1 MEIEKKGKTLL
12 MFFLFVGL
20 VSHEAVTPVKCRKL
34 ESFADQKNYYSP
46 DPHAPSHPRH
56 SHNAPSCGTPP
67 HGGTPTPTPTPSHG
81 SGGGYYNPP
90 SGGGHYNPPSGGGY
104 YNPPSAPV
112 VVTPPS
118 SPLVP
123 LDPPTPLTPGISTP
137 PAPPFMPN
145 PNVPP
150 FFPGT
155 CDYWRTHP
163 AAIFG
168 LFGYWCNIGQ
178 LFGLPAT
185 SALGSNLS
193 LPEALA
199 NTRSDGFGAL
209 LREGTASL
217 LNSMVNQRF
226 PLTTQ
231 QVRDAFADASVSNRD
246 AAAQAQVFKKANEG
260 HLKHN

>member
-1 MEIEKKGKTLL
+1 MELEKKGKALL

-20 VSHEAVTPVKCRKL
+20 VSHQAVTPVKCRSL
-34 ESFADQKNYYSP
+34 EKFDSQKNYYPP

-56 SHNAPSCGTPP
+56 SHNTPCGTPP
-67 HGGTPTPTPTPSHG
+67 HGGTPTPSHG
-81 SGGGYYNPP
+81 GGGYHNPP
-90 SGGGHYNPPSGGGY
+90 SGGGHYYNPPSDGGY
-104 YNPPSAPV
+104 FNPPSAPV
-112 VVTPPS
+112 GDAPPS
-118 SPLVP
+118 PPRIPLV
-123 LDPPTPLTPGISTP
+123 PPTPLTPGISTP
-137 PAPPFMPN
+137 PAPPFMPA
-145 PNVPP
+145 PNFPP

-163 AAIFG
+163 AVIFG

-178 LFGLPAT
+178 LFGLTAT
-185 SALGSNLS
+185 SAFESNLS

-209 LREGTASL
+209 LREGTASF
-217 LNSMVNQRF
+217 LNSMVSQRF

-231 QVRDAFADASVSNRD
+231 QVRDAFADASVSNKA
-246 AAAQAQVFKKANEG
+246 AAAQAKLFKKANEG